1 MDHSLVPNH
10 ENPDDARVTGENVP
24 DDNRQAA
31 ASRNGRGNA
40 YISQQKKN
48 CLPTSGAGANY
59 LRVGPP
65 RPAAGMFSR
74 TGSRAPSKM
83 HLAVGTVF

>member
-10 ENPDDARVTGENVP
+10 ENPDDARVISENVP

-40 YISQQKKN
+40 YNSQQKELHADVWRR
-48 CLPTSGAGANY
+48 CELP
-59 LRVGPP
+59 
-65 RPAAGMFSR
+65 
-74 TGSRAPSKM
+74 
-83 HLAVGTVF
+83 